1 MIALSFLSWVDFE
14 GADLVDGGTFSFGV
28 AGTEL
33 SRLRGPDYYQPA
45 DIADQQTDVCT
56 CRADVGD
63 GYLTAAL
70 GAVVT
75 IAAIAGLVLPGRR
88 RLAAIFA
95 IGASLGA
102 FIVAGYNAA
111 GEWQAIGAAAQDD
124 PFVEMTGTVSPA
136 LYALA
141 GIAAISSV
149 LGAVLWIQARVAEDE
164 ELLEEDEDPIEEGLE
179 SYLVWA

>member
-1 MIALSFLSWVDFE
+1 MIALSFLPWVSFE
-14 GADLVDGGTFSFGV
+14 GDDLVNDGTFSFGV
-28 AGTEL
+28 SGTEL

-56 CRADVGD
+56 CRTDFGD

-70 GAVVT
+70 GAVVA
-75 IAAIAGLVLPGRR
+75 IAAVVGLVLSARR
-88 RLAAIFA
+88 RVASLVA

-124 PFVEMTGTVSPA
+124 PFVEMTGSVEPA
-136 LYALA
+136 LIALT
-141 GIAAISSV
+141 GIAAISAV
-149 LGAVLWIQARVAEDE
+149 LGSILLWMELQQADIEY
-164 ELLEEDEDPIEEGLE
+164 EEDDEQTEETLE
-179 SYLVWA
+179 NYLVWQ